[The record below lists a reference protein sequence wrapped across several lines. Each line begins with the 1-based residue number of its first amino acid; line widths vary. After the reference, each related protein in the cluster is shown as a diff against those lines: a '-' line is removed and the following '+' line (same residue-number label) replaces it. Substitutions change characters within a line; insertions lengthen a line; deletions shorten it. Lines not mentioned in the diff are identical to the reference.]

1 MRLFAQKYLSW
12 ICFLGNLISYSQQE
26 LIQILEDEANSPFIS
41 KFGSWVFVSALIGD
55 CELLTAFWIS
65 STANWSSIAST
76 MSSFAASRNHFKIL
90 KKDYFNPDPQNNDF
104 VLTYDYRISLVGEKL
119 LHQSKMIVFGSL
131 VFGLRHRPWSLGAK
145 WQIRRFQGAIE
156 RRWSR
161 PNRITALLFQ
171 SLLSF
176 QRNLQYID
184 KF

>member
-76 MSSFAASRNHFKIL
+76 MSSFAALRNHFKIL
-90 KKDYFNPDPQNNDF
+90 KKDYFNSGVTIHKNGLVWLPNQFGWGKASSSVQNDHI
-104 VLTYDYRISLVGEKL
+104 LESRS
-119 LHQSKMIVFGSL
+119 
-131 VFGLRHRPWSLGAK
+131 
-145 WQIRRFQGAIE
+145 RFA
-156 RRWSR
+156 
-161 PNRITALLFQ
+161 P
-171 SLLSF
+171 
-176 QRNLQYID
+176 
-184 KF
+184 

>member
-76 MSSFAASRNHFKIL
+76 MSSFAALRNHFKIL
-90 KKDYFNPDPQNNDF
+90 KKDYFNSGVTIHKKWVCIIIWLPNQFGWGKASSSVQND
-104 VLTYDYRISLVGEKL
+104 RIWKSC
-119 LHQSKMIVFGSL
+119 F
-131 VFGLRHRPWSLGAK
+131 
-145 WQIRRFQGAIE
+145 RFA
-156 RRWSR
+156 
-161 PNRITALLFQ
+161 P
-171 SLLSF
+171 
-176 QRNLQYID
+176 
-184 KF
+184 